1 MILKTFAEFPPKKR
15 IGILAVILSIIAI
28 FLGNPYDKANTSIN
42 TKELALVSKDDIT
55 SVKVTELADWIIKNK
70 YDYRLLDLRNQEEYA
85 QYNIPTSENVKVN
98 DILNYGLMRNEKI
111 ILYSDKNIS
120 ATQAWFLLKAQ
131 EYKGVYILDGGI
143 DAWQKEVLFPQ
154 CTCDENP
161 TDQQKQKHNH
171 LAEVAKFFGGNI
183 QTTSS
188 EIAEKKLEM
197 PKLKSAPTIQ
207 LQKTSGKKKRE
218 GC

>member
-1 MILKTFAEFPPKKR
+1 MILKSFAEFPPRKR

-28 FLGNPYDKANTSIN
+28 FLGNPYDKAATSIN
-42 TKELALVSKDDIT
+42 AKELALVSKDDIT
-55 SVKVTELADWIIKNK
+55 SIKVTDLADWIIKNK
-70 YDYRLLDLRNQEEYA
+70 YDYRLIDLRNKEEYS
-85 QYNIPTSENVKVN
+85 QYNIPTSENVTVN

-143 DAWQKEVLFPQ
+143 EAWQKEVLFPQ
-154 CTCDENP
+154 CACDENP
-161 TDQQKQKHNH
+161 TDQQKQEHNH
-171 LAEVAKFFGGNI
+171 LAEVAKYFGGNI
-183 QTTSS
+183 QTASS
-188 EIAEKKLEM
+188 EIAEKKVEI
-197 PKLKSAPTIQ
+197 PQLKSAPTIQ